1 MIGILGVVENQ
12 KQEPSTL
19 DIERKEIDKAQ
30 FLLCLDRREVVN
42 ITYDNNNDWRLLS
55 ARMNIWWH
63 ELPVPV

>member
-30 FLLCLDRREVVN
+30 FLLCLNRREVVN
-42 ITYDNNNDWRLLS
+42 ITYDNNND
-55 ARMNIWWH
+55 
-63 ELPVPV
+63 